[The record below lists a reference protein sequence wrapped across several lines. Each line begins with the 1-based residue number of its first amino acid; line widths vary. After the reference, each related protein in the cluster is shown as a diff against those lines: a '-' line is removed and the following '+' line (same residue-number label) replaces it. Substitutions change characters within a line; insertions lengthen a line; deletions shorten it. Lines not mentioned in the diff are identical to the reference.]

1 MRKFMSDRD
10 WYIRQN
16 RQREIQALEEQ
27 EMARLNEIRERRE
40 RDRINEE
47 SNRIYDRSMA
57 STKARES
64 YLGFKSNL
72 KNTLVCECIYNI
84 YKNSIPSYVLEAF
97 EGKNINID
105 SICRGFVEDFVN
117 EQGVD
122 RLLRSWK
129 RKNVLL
135 REYANIVEDTMN
147 SVVES
152 LDKNDPSSFG
162 VSNKDKSQFYSNLAN
177 STPEEVVDTIK
188 SRVVGSIETFL
199 DDHKNMKN
207 AVTDIYNQAQS
218 KIASTED
225 EELKE
230 AYNMRANAAIKEHT
244 SRPTNVFGQICTQLG
259 KNIMYDENLR
269 EQYLTEGGRLD
280 TESVVGLTGLMYTLL
295 ETCNTLKLVDVNK
308 DYIES
313 LLEDM
318 QRQGEASRR
327 KKR

>member
-27 EMARLNEIRERRE
+27 EMERLKEIRRRRE
-40 RDRINEE
+40 VDKINEE
-47 SNRIYDRSMA
+47 SNRIYDRRMA

-64 YLGFKSNL
+64 YIDFKSNL
-72 KNTLVCECIYNI
+72 KNTLVCECVYNV
-84 YKNSIPSYVLEAF
+84 YKNSIPSYILEIF
-97 EGKNINID
+97 EDKDINID

-135 REYANIVEDTMN
+135 REYASIVEETMN

-162 VSNKDKSQFYSNLAN
+162 VSSGDKSQFYANLSN

-188 SRVVGSIETFL
+188 NRVVGSIETFL

-230 AYNMRANAAIKEHT
+230 AYNMRANAAIKEQT
-244 SRPTNVFGQICTQLG
+244 SRSSNVFGQICTQLG
-259 KNIMYDENLR
+259 RNIMCDDNLR
-269 EQYLTEGGRLD
+269 EQYINEAGRLD
-280 TESVVGLTGLMYTLL
+280 TETVVGLTGLMYTLL
-295 ETCNTLKLVDVNK
+295 ETCNTLKLVDVNTE
-308 DYIES
+308 YIES

-318 QRQGEASRR
+318 KQQGENSRR